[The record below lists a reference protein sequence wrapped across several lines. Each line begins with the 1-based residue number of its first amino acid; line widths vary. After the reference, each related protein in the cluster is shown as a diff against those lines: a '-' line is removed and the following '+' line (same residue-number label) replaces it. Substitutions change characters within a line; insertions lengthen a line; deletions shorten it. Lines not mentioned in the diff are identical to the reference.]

1 MSLIQ
6 GALSRTATTAT
17 DMDTTMIT
25 YTPFEAFLVNAASMT
40 GLLILAVLVATA
52 AVWIEEG
59 HR

>member
-1 MSLIQ
+1 
-6 GALSRTATTAT
+6 
-17 DMDTTMIT
+17 MIT
-25 YTPFEAFLVNAASMT
+25 YSPLEAFLVNAASMT